1 MSDGRTV
8 WWAKDSAWWR
18 RERVVE
24 LGEEFGS
31 AGPAV
36 VDWLACEA
44 KAQNAGGRVQAGHRT
59 VARGCFVEV
68 VTVGHVLS
76 RAVTLGLL
84 DDFAEDAGRFECRIS
99 GWGAEQ
105 DRVKAT
111 ARKAEQR
118 IRESVGKGDPPRGS
132 RSVTPGH
139 AESRPVTESPPTGQD
154 RTDTSSLRSEATRKR
169 ATRRVDQSQLPE
181 DFPDD
186 LAGRVDPV
194 LAILHRCW
202 DTRGGIEPG
211 RRGVGLA
218 LMRNPRAD
226 HEQTARK
233 LEHWLLAGKGQR
245 ARCADVASRFGDWV
259 EGEGA
264 AQSGQVVP
272 LHRENASDWLRD
284 DFEDGEP
291 IPDADVVSGEA
302 S

>member
-59 VARGCFVEV
+59 VARGCFVEL

-84 DDFAEDAGRFECRIS
+84 DDFVDDSGRFECRIS

-105 DRVKAT
+105 ERVKAAT
-111 ARKAEQR
+111 RKAEQR
-118 IRESVGKGDPPRGS
+118 IRDSAGKGDPPRGS

-139 AESRPVTESPPTGQD
+139 VESRSVTESPSTGQD
-154 RTDTSSLRSEATRKR
+154 RTGPEENTITSDAGGADEKATEEDR
-169 ATRRVDQSQLPE
+169 ALCRL
-181 DFPDD
+181 
-186 LAGRVDPV
+186 LA
-194 LAILHRCW
+194 
-202 DTRGGIEPG
+202 E
-211 RRGVGLA
+211 LA
-218 LMRNPRAD
+218 LERNPKFKVKSRGRWLTDMRLLRDRDGNSAAEIEEALRWVFGHSFWGGVIQSPGNLRD
-226 HEQTARK
+226 HFSQI
-233 LEHWLLAGKGQR
+233 WDQMG
-245 ARCADVASRFGDWV
+245 ASK
-259 EGEGA
+259 
-264 AQSGQVVP
+264 VVP
-272 LHRENASDWLRD
+272 IRKPNASELIRKIN
-284 DFEDGEP
+284 E
-291 IPDADVVSGEA
+291 VEA
-302 S
+302 AS